1 MSEVDIQESGEGE
14 CSNEEVGGPTT
25 ARLLKG
31 LAVNAKQVN
40 VMRMGSKRNI
50 VSKCLN
56 NLFAQSDRFLIKL
69 DILFQE
75 DR

>member
-1 MSEVDIQESGEGE
+1 MSEVDIQESWEGE
-14 CSNEEVGGPTT
+14 CSNAEVGGPTT

-50 VSKCLN
+50 VN
-56 NLFAQSDRFLIKL
+56 
-69 DILFQE
+69 
-75 DR
+75 

>member
-14 CSNEEVGGPTT
+14 CSNAEVGGPTT

-40 VMRMGSKRNI
+40 VMRMESKRNI
-50 VSKCLN
+50 VN
-56 NLFAQSDRFLIKL
+56 
-69 DILFQE
+69 
-75 DR
+75 